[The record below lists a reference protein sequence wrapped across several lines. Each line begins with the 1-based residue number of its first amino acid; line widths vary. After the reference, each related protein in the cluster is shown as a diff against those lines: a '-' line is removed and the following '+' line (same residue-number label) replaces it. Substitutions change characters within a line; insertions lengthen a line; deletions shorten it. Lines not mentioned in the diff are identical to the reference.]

1 MVPVTSAADGSAPTV
16 TTPGFVGRN
25 RELAALTGALAQA
38 PAVVLVEGEA
48 GIGKSR
54 LLQEWTAELPQ
65 RRHQVLMAVC
75 PPLRESLTLG
85 PIVDAF
91 LGTQK
96 SVADIGLTDLTGAL
110 RPLFPEWSAD
120 LPPALEPLEDAKAAR
135 HRLFRALAELLRALH
150 LDLLVVEDAH
160 WADEVTLE
168 FLLFLT
174 SRQQNGGPN
183 LVVTYR
189 PEEVD
194 DQSLLLRL
202 SSRLPAGVTQ
212 LRVALTPLDQ
222 DQTAELV
229 SSMLDGKPM
238 SAEFSSFLHERTEG
252 VPLAVEESVRLLCD
266 RADLV
271 FRDGQWVRLSLREL
285 QVPPTVRDSTR
296 ERVGRLSPAARAALQ
311 ALATLAEPSTERM
324 LAMTADV
331 AVDEC
336 RSGITEV
343 SEAGMVIGDDAARWR
358 FRHMLAAAAVYETI
372 PRTERRFLH
381 LRAGRAL
388 ENLDPPPV
396 AQLARHFREAG
407 ETGRWMQYAEQAAQR
422 ALASGD
428 HTTAVVLL
436 DDLLSTAQL
445 PAPDTARVART
456 AAVAALGR
464 RDSVDEV
471 HGRVVRTLREVL
483 DSADLT
489 ARQQAEIRNPL
500 GRLLI
505 NLGEAQA
512 ALTEL
517 ERSVTDL
524 DHDPVEAAKA
534 MTFLGWAYAGPW
546 PASTHLH
553 WLERAAELAPK
564 IDQPAD
570 RLSLAGNR
578 VAALLMLGEEAAWD
592 LVSGLP
598 THGATSAERFDLA
611 RINAN
616 IGTGALVWGR
626 YPEAQHHLTVAL
638 DLAEA
643 EQASRLRYNVLLELA
658 NLDWFSG
665 HWDGLAERATALAE
679 ADQDRPSIYLAS
691 IRLTARLAAAAG
703 RRRVAEEQFQL
714 VLDEAARLGAVDD
727 TMEAA
732 AALAR
737 LWLAEGDSDRALRI
751 TQQPIE
757 TVRTKEVWVWAADL
771 APARVAAHIAAGQVD
786 QATEL
791 TERFARGLE
800 GRHAPAPQAALA
812 ACLAQLAAA
821 TGDHEGA
828 SASWA
833 RTAQAWDE
841 LPRPYEALLA
851 RESQAEALLASDRG
865 AEGRD
870 LLGEIYETLF
880 RLGARGDAD
889 RVAQRLRDHGAEMPR
904 LWRGGRRGYGDE
916 LSPRELEVVRWVAAG
931 KTNREIAR
939 ILTKS
944 PATVDQQLRSAMR
957 KLKVTSRTALAVA
970 AVEAGVLTEESG
982 ATDES

>member
-1 MVPVTSAADGSAPTV
+1 MTGPA
-16 TTPGFVGRN
+16 FVGRD
-25 RELAALTGALAQA
+25 REVAALTGALGQA

-54 LLQEWTAELPQ
+54 LLQEWLAEVP
-65 RRHQVLMAVC
+65 RRRRQVLMAVC

-91 LGTQK
+91 LGSQQPVT
-96 SVADIGLTDLTGAL
+96 DLGLTDLAGAL

-120 LPPALEPLEDAKAAR
+120 LPPALEPLDDAKAAR
-135 HRLFRALAELLRALH
+135 HRLFRALAELLRALQVE
-150 LDLLVVEDAH
+150 LVVVEDAH

-189 PEEVD
+189 PEEVG

-222 DQTAELV
+222 AQTAALV

-252 VPLAVEESVRLLCD
+252 VPLAVEESVRLMCD

-271 FRDGQWVRLSLREL
+271 FREGQWVRLSLSEL

-296 ERVGRLSPAARAALQ
+296 ERVGRLSPGARRALQ
-311 ALATLAEPSTERM
+311 ALATLAEPSTEIT
-324 LAMTADV
+324 LAATAGM
-331 AVDEC
+331 APEEC
-336 RSGITEV
+336 RSGATEA
-343 SEAGMVIGDDAARWR
+343 SEAGMVVGDDLGRWR

-388 ENLDPPPV
+388 EDLDPPPV
-396 AQLARHFREAG
+396 GQLARHFREAG
-407 ETGRWMQYAEQAAQR
+407 EVEPWTRYAEQAAHR

-445 PAPDTARVART
+445 PVPDTARIART

-464 RDSVDEV
+464 KDSVDEV
-471 HGRVVRTLREVL
+471 HRHMVRTLRDVL
-483 DSADLT
+483 DSTDLT

-517 ERSVTDL
+517 ERSVADL

-546 PASTHLH
+546 PAATHLH

-564 IDQPAD
+564 IDLPSD

-578 VAALLMLGEEAAWD
+578 AAALLMLGEEAAWE
-592 LVSGLP
+592 LVADLP
-598 THGATSAERFDLA
+598 TRGATSAERFDVA

-626 YPEAQHHLTVAL
+626 YAEAQQHLTVAL
-638 DLAEA
+638 DLAET

-658 NLDWFSG
+658 NLDWYSG
-665 HWDGLAERATALAE
+665 RWEGLAERATALAE
-679 ADQDRPSIYLAS
+679 AEQDRPSIYLAS

-737 LWLAEGDSDRALRI
+737 LWLADGNTDRALRI

-757 TVRTKEVWVWAADL
+757 TVRTKGVWVWATDL
-771 APARVAAHIAAGQVD
+771 APARVAAQLAAGQVE
-786 QATEL
+786 QAAEL
-791 TERFARGLE
+791 TDRFARGLRD
-800 GRHAPAPQAALA
+800 RHAPGPQAALA
-812 ACLAQLAAA
+812 ACVAQLASANGNHETAA
-821 TGDHEGA
+821 TG
-828 SASWA
+828 WA
-833 RTAQAWDE
+833 RTAQAWDG
-841 LPRPYEALLA
+841 LPRPYDALLA
-851 RESQAEALLASDRG
+851 REHQAEALIASGNGD
-865 AEGRD
+865 EGQD
-870 LLGEIYETLF
+870 LLAEIYEPLF

-904 LWRGGRRGYGDE
+904 LWRGGRKGYGDE
-916 LSPRELEVVRWVAAG
+916 LSPRELEVVRQVAAG

-939 ILTKS
+939 VLTKS

-970 AVEAGVLTEESG
+970 AVEAGVLAEEPG
-982 ATDES
+982 LPDES